1 MSDNARVAALAVG
14 STASAETLDSI
25 HSAHLYGFGTAS
37 SDFSPARCLFFG
49 FPKSLLHEGFDR
61 SSAKLKAMKRTKQ
74 SLPHCKIH
82 KDSIDVTSLTARV
95 SAVENGAVC
104 TFLGQVRNLSRGR
117 KVAYLEYD
125 AYVPMAEKMLA
136 KIAAEAADKWKAQI
150 AIEHR
155 IGRIE
160 LGEPS
165 VAVCVGS
172 PHRDA
177 AFEACRYCI

>member
-1 MSDNARVAALAVG
+1 
-14 STASAETLDSI
+14 
-25 HSAHLYGFGTAS
+25 
-37 SDFSPARCLFFG
+37 
-49 FPKSLLHEGFDR
+49 
-61 SSAKLKAMKRTKQ
+61 MKRAKQ
-74 SLPHCKIH
+74 SLPYCKIH
-82 KDSIDVTSLTARV
+82 KDSIDVPRLTARV

-104 TFLGQVRNLSRGR
+104 TFIGQVRNLSRGK

-136 KIAAEAADKWKAQI
+136 RIAAEASDKWKAQI

-165 VAVCVGS
+165 VAVCVGT

-177 AFEACRYCI
+177 SFEACRYCIDTLKETVPIWKKEVCPDGAFWIEGDSAVQS